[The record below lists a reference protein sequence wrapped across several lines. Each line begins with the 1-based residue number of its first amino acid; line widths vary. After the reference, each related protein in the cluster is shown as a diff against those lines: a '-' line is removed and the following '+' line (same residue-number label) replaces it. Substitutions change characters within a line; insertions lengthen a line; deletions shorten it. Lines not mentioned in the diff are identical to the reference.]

1 MLCVLIIV
9 QESESS
15 QSTVP
20 SDLYDYLEKM
30 DRDEEEAEETV
41 CDYRGNHSPFPVPLY
56 NAWSCRTLY

>member
-1 MLCVLIIV
+1 MNI

-41 CDYRGNHSPFPVPLY
+41 YDYTALSI
-56 NAWSCRTLY
+56 S